1 MHSLQPPSSAQ
12 RPGASPNRLTL
23 SVQRSFW
30 RLLALGI
37 QGSPSPHTRN
47 RPAAPGGPE
56 GLVPP
61 ARKTSCS
68 AQTFLDCARGPGAPV
83 GRGQRLRQAS
93 AQTSRGPTMKSVQ
106 KQWLEVV
113 GAYQYVLT
121 FLFLG
126 PFFSLLIFF
135 LLFTSF
141 WWVSVLYLVWLYL
154 DWDTPKQGGRRF
166 EWIRNL
172 AMWRHVRDYYPV
184 KLVKTAEL
192 PPDRNYV
199 LSVHPHGIMC
209 VGAFCNFS
217 TDVTGFSKKFPG
229 IQTSMTGLGV
239 LFHLPVYREYL
250 MSYGLRPVSRQS
262 LDFILSQPQR
272 GQAVIIMVGGAQES
286 LYAVPGKH
294 CLILRNRKGFV
305 RLALRHG
312 ASLVPVYSFGEN
324 DIFKFKAFAT
334 NSWQYLCQIT
344 FKRIMG
350 FSPCIFWG
358 QGLFSA
364 NSWGLLPFARPITTV
379 VGRPIPVPQRL
390 DPTEEEVDHYHMLF
404 MEALEQLFED
414 HKESCGV
421 PASTHLTF
429 I

>member
-12 RPGASPNRLTL
+12 RPGASPNRLTQA
-23 SVQRSFW
+23 VQRSFW
-30 RLLALGI
+30 RYPALRI

-47 RPAAPGGPE
+47 RPPALGGPE
-56 GLVPP
+56 GLVPL
-61 ARKTSCS
+61 ARETSCG
-68 AQTFLDCARGPGAPV
+68 AQTFLVCAGGPGAPA
-83 GRGQRLRQAS
+83 GRGHRLQQAS
-93 AQTSRGPTMKSVQ
+93 PQTSCGPTMKSVQ
-106 KQWLEVV
+106 KQWLEVL

-121 FLFLG
+121 FLFMG
-126 PFFSLLIFF
+126 PFFSLLILF

-141 WWVSVLYLVWLYL
+141 WSVSVLYLVWLFL

-166 EWIRNL
+166 EWIRNS
-172 AMWRHVRDYYPV
+172 AMWKHVRDYYPV

-209 VGAFCNFS
+209 MGAFCNFS
-217 TDVTGFSKKFPG
+217 TDVNGFSKKFPG
-229 IQTSMTGLGV
+229 IQTSVTGLDI
-239 LFHLPVYREYL
+239 LFHLPVYRDYL
-250 MSYGLRPVSRQS
+250 MSYGEPGAEQEEAA
-262 LDFILSQPQR
+262 IPSQPPLPPGVVKSMSWGR
-272 GQAVIIMVGGAQES
+272 NTVYSTYTKYVLIGQHRKAQ
-286 LYAVPGKH
+286 YT
-294 CLILRNRKGFV
+294 LISQEP
-305 RLALRHG
+305 

-334 NSWQYLCQIT
+334 NSWQYMCQIT

-358 QGLFSA
+358 RGLFSA

-421 PASTHLTF
+421 LASTHLTF

>member
-12 RPGASPNRLTL
+12 RPGASPNRLTQA
-23 SVQRSFW
+23 VQRSFW
-30 RLLALGI
+30 RYPALRI

-47 RPAAPGGPE
+47 RPPALGGPE
-56 GLVPP
+56 GLVPL
-61 ARKTSCS
+61 ARETSCG
-68 AQTFLDCARGPGAPV
+68 AQTFLVCAGGPGAPA
-83 GRGQRLRQAS
+83 GRGHRLQQAS
-93 AQTSRGPTMKSVQ
+93 PQTSCGPTMKSVQ
-106 KQWLEVV
+106 KQWLEVL

-121 FLFLG
+121 FLFMG
-126 PFFSLLIFF
+126 PFFSLLILF

-141 WWVSVLYLVWLYL
+141 WSVSVLYLVWLFL

-166 EWIRNL
+166 EWIRNS
-172 AMWRHVRDYYPV
+172 AMWKHVRDYYPV

-209 VGAFCNFS
+209 MGAFCNFS
-217 TDVTGFSKKFPG
+217 TDVNGFSKKFPG
-229 IQTSMTGLGV
+229 IQTSVTGLDI
-239 LFHLPVYREYL
+239 LFHLPVYRDYL
-250 MSYGLRPVSRQS
+250 MSYVPSLQILVICLKWPWPLESRGVGRDLWFPPKAAGLTTLLS
-262 LDFILSQPQR
+262 LSLSLPR
-272 GQAVIIMVGGAQES
+272 
-286 LYAVPGKH
+286 
-294 CLILRNRKGFV
+294 
-305 RLALRHG
+305 

-334 NSWQYLCQIT
+334 NSWQYMCQIT

-358 QGLFSA
+358 RGLFSA

-421 PASTHLTF
+421 LASTHLTF